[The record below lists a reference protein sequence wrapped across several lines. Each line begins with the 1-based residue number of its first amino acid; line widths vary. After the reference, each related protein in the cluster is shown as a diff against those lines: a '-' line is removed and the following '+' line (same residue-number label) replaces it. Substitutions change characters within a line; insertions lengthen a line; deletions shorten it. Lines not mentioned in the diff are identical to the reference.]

1 MDMGTPVSSPRLGLE
16 PIAEIGQKMAA
27 VVAGFAAAS
36 ELLPMALLD
45 AAGCATLLGLL
56 ERLQRKI
63 AYTQLVI
70 TARADATQI
79 HRLDPLLAHEID
91 LMVADPQCLANGE
104 KQIPSEVLREGMAPQ
119 RNTQA
124 FMQAHLHISA
134 PEARRRLTGAKLLV
148 APDPHDMAIEVL
160 PAASRY
166 PILAQAAADGSADV
180 GNLITVAGQLDSM
193 QPRIEP
199 RADAATL
206 NTAIEETLVH
216 EARTGEPKSCGK
228 ALRDWGS
235 YLAENGTPL
244 SDEEIRSK
252 RGLFFRGLRDGN
264 DEYLLRCD
272 PLDSEV
278 IRSFCEAWTNPR
290 SHKSAPFSASTSPST
305 ASPQNVRDSGWD
317 EPRQPDACSV
327 SGTPTFSPAGAP
339 IPQWARA
346 TDAKSVPLSQLD
358 CGLPPDGSGF
368 ESFADKDP
376 RNTPQLWLDAIIAA
390 CSGALSGSDMSQT
403 GGTKVKISVLIGY
416 RSLLGQAEDAGLTA
430 GGRAI
435 SAENIRR
442 LACNADILPAV
453 LGTEGEIL
461 NLGRESRGFSKA
473 QRKSMAIRDRGC
485 IYPGCT
491 RTAATSEAHHVK
503 SWLSG
508 GETSVANSSTL
519 CLYHHL
525 QVHAGL
531 ITLQSIGG
539 IPYVIA
545 IAGQARGDPQR
556 NLYWHPELRTA
567 GYTQPMFD

>member
-1 MDMGTPVSSPRLGLE
+1 MRSTSWSPTHNAWPMVRSKFPAKFCAKGWRHSATLRPLCKRICISPRPKPGGVSPERSYWWPQIPTTWQSMYFQLH
-16 PIAEIGQKMAA
+16 PDIR
-27 VVAGFAAAS
+27 S
-36 ELLPMALLD
+36 SRRLLPMAVRML
-45 AAGCATLLGLL
+45 ATSSL
-56 ERLQRKI
+56 
-63 AYTQLVI
+63 
-70 TARADATQI
+70 
-79 HRLDPLLAHEID
+79 LLANWI
-91 LMVADPQCLANGE
+91 QCSLASNRVPTQPLSILLSKKRWFTKPEPGS
-104 KQIPSEVLREGMAPQ
+104 PSRAV
-119 RNTQA
+119 
-124 FMQAHLHISA
+124 
-134 PEARRRLTGAKLLV
+134 RLCVIG
-148 APDPHDMAIEVL
+148 
-160 PAASRY
+160 
-166 PILAQAAADGSADV
+166 
-180 GNLITVAGQLDSM
+180 
-193 QPRIEP
+193 
-199 RADAATL
+199 
-206 NTAIEETLVH
+206 
-216 EARTGEPKSCGK
+216 
-228 ALRDWGS
+228 GS
-235 YLAENGTPL
+235 YLAEHGTPL

-317 EPRQPDACSV
+317 EPRQPDAGSV